1 MRIRLRLALLFA
13 TGTALLVGVGGLVF
27 LHQLHRGLIRS
38 LDSALRTR
46 ADSLIQAIPDESD
59 GVNLRDPATR
69 TSSSSGQALRE
80 VIRADGKVVDASDT
94 LGGRRLLRTSD
105 LARARRGAFAVSS
118 TNEAAAVE
126 RTRLLAVPFPHRGET
141 WVAVV
146 GASLEGTDNA
156 IQRVRN
162 AVVFGGPPIVLLSGV
177 AAWLLA
183 GAALHPVERM
193 RRQVAELSGH
203 DADAELQVPGTHD
216 EIAALA
222 ETMNALLARLQ
233 QALSQQRAFAADAA
247 HELRTPLAIL
257 AVELELAGRPGRTR
271 EELVSAVAAAADETE
286 RLTRLAEDLLLL
298 ASNEDGGPVLRREI
312 TSLAAVLAES
322 VNTATP
328 RAEARNVRLELHAP
342 PEVVALV
349 DAARLRQALDNLVE
363 NALRFAPRGTAV
375 QLVVRR
381 MNDRAV
387 IEVSDSGPGFPSS
400 FLPHAFERFRRADQS
415 RARQEGGTGLGLA
428 IVSSIAEAHGGR
440 AGARNRPG
448 GGATVWLDLPI
459 GDQHPASAAVVRG
472 SRRSEASG

>member
-1 MRIRLRLALLFA
+1 
-13 TGTALLVGVGGLVF
+13 
-27 LHQLHRGLIRS
+27 
-38 LDSALRTR
+38 
-46 ADSLIQAIPDESD
+46 
-59 GVNLRDPATR
+59 
-69 TSSSSGQALRE
+69 
-80 VIRADGKVVDASDT
+80 
-94 LGGRRLLRTSD
+94 
-105 LARARRGAFAVSS
+105 
-118 TNEAAAVE
+118 
-126 RTRLLAVPFPHRGET
+126 
-141 WVAVV
+141 
-146 GASLEGTDNA
+146 
-156 IQRVRN
+156 
-162 AVVFGGPPIVLLSGV
+162 
-177 AAWLLA
+177 
-183 GAALHPVERM
+183 
-193 RRQVAELSGH
+193 
-203 DADAELQVPGTHD
+203 
-216 EIAALA
+216 
-222 ETMNALLARLQ
+222 
-233 QALSQQRAFAADAA
+233 
-247 HELRTPLAIL
+247 
-257 AVELELAGRPGRTR
+257 
-271 EELVSAVAAAADETE
+271 LVSAVAAAADETE

-328 RAEARNVRLELHAP
+328 RAEARNVRLELDAP

-428 IVSSIAEAHGGR
+428 IVSSIADAHGGR

>member
-1 MRIRLRLALLFA
+1 
-13 TGTALLVGVGGLVF
+13 
-27 LHQLHRGLIRS
+27 
-38 LDSALRTR
+38 
-46 ADSLIQAIPDESD
+46 
-59 GVNLRDPATR
+59 
-69 TSSSSGQALRE
+69 
-80 VIRADGKVVDASDT
+80 
-94 LGGRRLLRTSD
+94 
-105 LARARRGAFAVSS
+105 
-118 TNEAAAVE
+118 
-126 RTRLLAVPFPHRGET
+126 
-141 WVAVV
+141 
-146 GASLEGTDNA
+146 
-156 IQRVRN
+156 
-162 AVVFGGPPIVLLSGV
+162 
-177 AAWLLA
+177 
-183 GAALHPVERM
+183 M

-298 ASNEDGGPVLRREI
+298 ASNEDGGPALRREI

-328 RAEARNVRLELHAP
+328 RAEARNVRLEVDAP

-440 AGARNRPG
+440 AEARNRPG

-459 GDQHPASAAVVRG
+459 GDQPPASAAVVRG